1 MYQTF
6 LKPFW
11 RDIQKL
17 VLEILFPIYCAE
29 CNKEGWFLCEQCQNQ
44 LKPIYQQVCIACK
57 KPSLAGLT
65 HPRCQTP
72 LMADQLISIFD
83 YKDKIINK
91 LIIQGKYYFIP
102 DIFKLFGELMAPRLL
117 ANYPLLFKNT
127 DIILSPLPLHAWRR
141 RWRGFN
147 QAEILCKIL
156 AQNSNLKTE
165 NLLIR
170 KRFTKTQKNLEKTER
185 QKNIA
190 NAFAFTP
197 KKEAVPKQVIL
208 VDDVTTTGFT
218 LLEAA
223 KVLKRNG
230 VEKVTCLTIAKD

>member
-1 MYQTF
+1 MYQAF

-11 RDIQKL
+11 QDIKKL
-17 VLEILFPIYCAE
+17 ILETLFPIHCAG
-29 CNKEGWFLCEQCQNQ
+29 CNKEGLFLCGQCQQKLRLLN
-44 LKPIYQQVCIACK
+44 QVCIVCK
-57 KPSLAGLT
+57 KPNLTGLT
-65 HPRCQTP
+65 HPKCQTP
-72 LMADQLISIFD
+72 HIADQLISIYD
-83 YKDKIINK
+83 YRDKIINK

-102 DIFKLFGELMAPRLL
+102 DIFKLFGELMVPHLL
-117 ANYPLLFKNT
+117 NDYPLLFKNT
-127 DIILSPLPLHAWRR
+127 NIILVPLPLHAWRR

-156 AQNSNLKTE
+156 TQNLNLKTE
-165 NLLIR
+165 RLLTR

-185 QKNIA
+185 QKNITK
-190 NAFAFTP
+190 AFAFTP
-197 KKEAVPKQVIL
+197 GKEAAPKQVIL

-230 VEKVTCLTIAKD
+230 VEKVICLTIARD